1 MICSFSLISSG
12 KLCSSKDETVFKLG
26 FCTENKFQGNKIH
39 LLRLVTDSG
48 RAVSDL
54 VLTFC
59 RHIFDND
66 SILPVSIGD
75 RRLNSGSY
83 DLGGPGI
90 LAKLLN
96 LTSGFCSFPQFAEQT
111 RE

>member
-1 MICSFSLISSG
+1 MNEAHVTLTQ
-12 KLCSSKDETVFKLG
+12 DVAR
-26 FCTENKFQGNKIH
+26 TE
-39 LLRLVTDSG
+39 L
-48 RAVSDL
+48 DL

-83 DLGGPGI
+83 DLLGKTAEFDQWFLFI
-90 LAKLLN
+90 SAN
-96 LTSGFCSFPQFAEQT
+96 RGFNQGVN
-111 RE
+111 R

>member
-1 MICSFSLISSG
+1 MNEAHVTLTQ
-12 KLCSSKDETVFKLG
+12 DVAR
-26 FCTENKFQGNKIH
+26 TE
-39 LLRLVTDSG
+39 L
-48 RAVSDL
+48 DL

-96 LTSGFCSFPQFAEQT
+96 LTSGFCSFPQFAEQA